1 MVWLNVTVNGVCDQQ
16 TVAKRGWRKV
26 CEVASTATVAVS
38 RSLFATQNKFS
49 YDKGYT
55 PCERHRL
62 DLTSLIRLWSYYC
75 LI

>member
-1 MVWLNVTVNGVCDQQ
+1 MYGVTVNGVYVCDQQ

-49 YDKGYT
+49 YDKGY
-55 PCERHRL
+55 
-62 DLTSLIRLWSYYC
+62 SYSV
-75 LI
+75 